1 MKIIS
6 RLRKWMRA
14 KVLLVIILITLGG
27 WGEDYYRC
35 YSYEKGMLQLHPYDA
50 SVFRGRYDRFYL
62 AVPENFDELHPPY
75 LMATAE
81 NGARIVALQA
91 LLCRPAARKG
101 FYECGGECDGGQL
114 DLDGSFALHHRS
126 KNPIQLSLWNLEALE
141 EEIRVL
147 LQPTAG
153 HSVTPAK
160 PSPCPPVVATLY
172 HPDRDGKDGE
182 VEHRY
187 VCYDS
192 KASDGTYRGCIMS
205 PVSCRQLGKQHFGRY
220 PGSWATKEAL
230 VRCLVSKPRPG
241 R

>member
-1 MKIIS
+1 MGMKIFLFS
-6 RLRKWMRA
+6 
-14 KVLLVIILITLGG
+14 ILITLSL
-27 WGEDYYRC
+27 WGDEYYRC
-35 YSYEKGMLQLHPYDA
+35 FTYDSGLLRLHPYDA
-50 SVFRGRYDRFYL
+50 SSVREKYDRFYL

-81 NGARIVALQA
+81 GGARIIALQA
-91 LLCRPAARKG
+91 LLCRPGARKG
-101 FYECGGECDGGQL
+101 FYECGGECDGGWV

-126 KNPIQLSLWNLEALE
+126 ENPIQLSLWNLKALE

-147 LQPTAG
+147 LLPAAG

-160 PSPCPPVVATLY
+160 PAACPPVVATLY
-172 HPDRDGKDGE
+172 HPKRDGKEGE

-205 PVSCRQLGKQHFGRY
+205 PVSCRQLSKQHFGRY
-220 PGSWATKEAL
+220 PGSWETKEAL
-230 VRCLVSKPRPG
+230 VRCLTSKPRPG